1 MRQFVRELS
10 YPQYDVSQDS
20 HHAVPAKATCVSAEA
35 GPSSNAHNARVVA
48 LRVPFGLLAGLPDC
62 PLGRGQPVFSP
73 VFSGVIRP
81 DRLS

>member
-48 LRVPFGLLAGLPDC
+48 LRVPFGLLAGLPTALWDAA
-62 PLGRGQPVFSP
+62 SP
-73 VFSGVIRP
+73 FF
-81 DRLS
+81 RLFFQG